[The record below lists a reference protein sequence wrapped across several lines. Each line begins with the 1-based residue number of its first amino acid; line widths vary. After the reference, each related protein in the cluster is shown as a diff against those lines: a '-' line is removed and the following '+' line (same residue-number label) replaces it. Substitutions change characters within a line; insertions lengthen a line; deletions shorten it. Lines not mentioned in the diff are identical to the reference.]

1 MSKVAVVLGV
11 GPGIGR
17 SVAKKFASSGYRV
30 ALLARKQDNLI
41 TIQKEIEDSG
51 HYSMSFTVDASSE
64 ESVKKTFTEIRS
76 KLGPPE
82 VLVYN
87 AAVRRLKKLGITE
100 VTTEEFSNIW
110 KINCLGGFFASRE
123 VVPDMLKKGQGTI
136 IFTGATASIRA
147 LDGLSS
153 FAVSK
158 FGLRALAQSMAR
170 ELGQKGIHV
179 AHVIIDGAVDNSL
192 VRKILDQRNQVL
204 ENWMNPDGIAEQ
216 YWNIHTQ
223 DKSTWTHEM
232 DLRPAAETIVA
243 KM

>member
-1 MSKVAVVLGV
+1 
-11 GPGIGR
+11 
-17 SVAKKFASSGYRV
+17 
-30 ALLARKQDNLI
+30 
-41 TIQKEIEDSG
+41 
-51 HYSMSFTVDASSE
+51 
-64 ESVKKTFTEIRS
+64 
-76 KLGPPE
+76 
-82 VLVYN
+82 
-87 AAVRRLKKLGITE
+87 
-100 VTTEEFSNIW
+100 
-110 KINCLGGFFASRE
+110 
-123 VVPDMLKKGQGTI
+123 MLKKGQGTI

-170 ELGQKGIHV
+170 ELGPKGIHV